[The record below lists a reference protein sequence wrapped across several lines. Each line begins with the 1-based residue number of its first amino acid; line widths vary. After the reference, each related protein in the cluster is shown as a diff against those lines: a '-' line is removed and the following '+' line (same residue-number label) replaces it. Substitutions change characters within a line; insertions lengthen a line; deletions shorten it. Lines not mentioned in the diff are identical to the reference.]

1 MANKRTYTASQT
13 LDPVP
18 EFSKTVMNHIYYVAD
33 NMIGKS
39 NLVEDDRCDIIQE
52 LSLAAWRA
60 LSTYRE
66 NDKAAIDTYVCR
78 AVDNAAKNIFRI
90 RMRKHLDE
98 PCLSLEE
105 LTSNEAREILLP
117 VVDDRETIELRIDVR
132 TVVESLPEELR
143 VICQLIMDGYSFKE
157 IAKIT
162 GVPEP
167 TIRIWRM
174 KEIRERFVQSGID
187 FESRMS

>member
-1 MANKRTYTASQT
+1 MAHKRTYTASQT
-13 LDPVP
+13 LEPVP

-33 NMIGKS
+33 NMIGKA

-66 NDKAAIDTYVCR
+66 NDKAAVDTYVCR
-78 AVDNAAKNIFRI
+78 AVDNAGKCIFRI

-105 LTSNEAREILLP
+105 LTSNEGHEILLP
-117 VVDDRETIELRIDVR
+117 VVDDREAIELRIDVR
-132 TVVESLPEELR
+132 TVVESLPEELK
-143 VICQLIMDGYSFKE
+143 VICELIMDGYSFKE

-174 KEIRERFVQSGID
+174 KEIRDRFVQSGID
-187 FESRMS
+187 FQSRMP

>member
-1 MANKRTYTASQT
+1 MAHKRTYTASQT
-13 LDPVP
+13 LEPVP

-39 NLVEDDRCDIIQE
+39 NRVQDDRCDIIQE

-98 PCLSLEE
+98 PCLSIEE

-132 TVVESLPEELR
+132 TVVESLPEELS